1 VSRSAPGRGVAALVA
16 CVCAWPDAAI
26 AHGTLQAGE
35 FYTGLSQPLFHP
47 EALLSL
53 CAVLLWTS
61 QQGEPA
67 QHRLAFAFCAALL
80 AGCAAAWI
88 GWSPPGA
95 VWVQRTGALG
105 LGLLV
110 AARLP
115 LPGPLAYA
123 IVATVGLAQG
133 LEAIRPDLGT
143 LQRPWLYALGL
154 AGAALVLWGWLVVFT
169 ERFRA
174 FWAQVA
180 VRVVGSWIAT
190 VTLLVSAL
198 ALARR

>member
-1 VSRSAPGRGVAALVA
+1 MSSSPLGRAAALV
-16 CVCAWPDAAI
+16 VCLCLWPEAAF
-26 AHGTLQAGE
+26 AHGMLQAGE
-35 FYTGLSQPLFHP
+35 FYTGLAQPLFHP

-53 CAVLLWTS
+53 CAVLLWSS
-61 QQGEPA
+61 QQTEPE
-67 QHRLAFAFCAALL
+67 QHRLPFVFCATLL
-80 AGCAAAWI
+80 AGCSVAWL
-88 GWSPPGA
+88 GWSPPGMG
-95 VWVQRTGALG
+95 WVQRAGALG

-123 IVATVGLAQG
+123 IVAAIGLAQG
-133 LEAIRPDLGT
+133 SEAIRPDLGT
-143 LQRPWLYALGL
+143 LGRPWLYALGL
-154 AGAALVLWGWLVVFT
+154 AATSLVLWGWLVLFT

-180 VRVVGSWIAT
+180 LRVAGSWIAT

-198 ALARR
+198 ALARS

>member
-1 VSRSAPGRGVAALVA
+1 VSGSPAGRVGAVLVA
-16 CVCAWPDAAI
+16 CLCLWPDAAF
-26 AHGTLQAGE
+26 AHGVLRAGE
-35 FYTGLSQPLFHP
+35 FYSGLSQPLFHP

-53 CAVLLWTS
+53 CAVLLWSS

-67 QHRLAFAFCAALL
+67 QQRLPFVFCATLL
-80 AGCAAAWI
+80 AGCTWAWAGGSLPGM
-88 GWSPPGA
+88 GWL
-95 VWVQRTGALG
+95 QRAGALG

-110 AARLP
+110 AARLR
-115 LPGPLAYA
+115 LPGAPAYA
-123 IVATVGLAQG
+123 IVAALGLAQG
-133 LEAIRPDLGT
+133 FGAIRPDLGT
-143 LQRPWLYALGL
+143 LERPWLYALGL
-154 AGAALVLWGWLVVFT
+154 AAAVLVPWGWLALFT

-174 FWAQVA
+174 LWAQVA